1 MLRQLICQDYFFAS
15 FFTGMREIFLLA
27 AVSAVVAAIGARM
40 GFRRGDYV
48 MLAVSFAV
56 ACGASA
62 YNNRFLYSRI
72 TAFDGTTGNLSGE
85 VVDIKH
91 YDREKAVYLLD
102 GTING
107 SVRAK
112 VTYYGTDLFPR
123 YGDILS
129 IDDGVFAKVQGD
141 YLFDSESY
149 YKSQKVFLQVGNAEN
164 VTLISKNSG
173 T

>member
-1 MLRQLICQDYFFAS
+1 
-15 FFTGMREIFLLA
+15 MRSPAEQA
-27 AVSAVVAAIGARM
+27 P
-40 GFRRGDYV
+40 
-48 MLAVSFAV
+48 
-56 ACGASA
+56 

-72 TAFDGTTGNLSGE
+72 TAFDGTTGNFSGE

-123 YGDILS
+123 YGDILC

-141 YLFDSESY
+141 YLFDSEMLLTVSRKY
-149 YKSQKVFLQVGNAEN
+149 FCQVAMLKTSHLSVKILG
-164 VTLISKNSG
+164 I
-173 T
+173 